1 MIHSYGI
8 SIMQATPTLWHSLV
22 TNEPDSLRAL
32 QVLVGGEALPNA
44 LMHALLESGCTVT
57 NLYGPTETTI
67 WSAAQPLA
75 KDHTG
80 APPIG
85 TPIWNTRVYVLDAA
99 LQPVPTGIAGELY
112 IAGEGLAR
120 GYYNRP
126 DLTAERFIADPY
138 GPAGARMYR
147 TGDLVRW
154 REDGSLDYISRA
166 DHQIKIRGFRI
177 ELGEIESVLS
187 KYPGISQAAVI
198 VREDQPGDKRLA
210 AYAIADQP
218 LDVGGLR
225 AYMGESLPDY
235 MVPGAFVQLKELPL
249 TPNKKL
255 DRSALPAPDFS
266 AVLSDRGPR
275 TPQEEILCDLFAEVL
290 GLARVGIDDG
300 FFELGGHSLLAG
312 RLMSRVRETMGAE
325 LGIGRLF
332 DTPTVAGLAAQL
344 DTAKSARPK
353 LKPFDRPEHIPLSFA
368 QLRLWFLYCLEGP
381 SPTYN
386 IPVIVRMSGKLDQ
399 SALKHAFTMLS
410 AVMKACAP
418 FFRKIRDH
426 LISSFYLLK
435 MPALC
440 LQ

>member
-1 MIHSYGI
+1 MREMFPLGEQDRLLAVTTAAFDISGLELFLPLISGAGCVIARKETIQEPRALAHMIHSYGI

-22 TNEPDSLRAL
+22 TNEPDSLRAP

-85 TPIWNTRVYVLDAA
+85 KPIWNTRVYVLDAA
-99 LQPVPTGIAGELY
+99 LRLVPPGIAGELY

-138 GPAGARMYR
+138 GSAGARMYR

-210 AYAIADQP
+210 AYAVADQP
-218 LDVGGLR
+218 LDIGRLR
-225 AYMGESLPDY
+225 EYMGESLPDY
-235 MVPGAFVQLKELPL
+235 MVPGAFVQLEELPL

-255 DRSALPAPDFS
+255 DR
-266 AVLSDRGPR
+266 
-275 TPQEEILCDLFAEVL
+275 
-290 GLARVGIDDG
+290 
-300 FFELGGHSLLAG
+300 
-312 RLMSRVRETMGAE
+312 
-325 LGIGRLF
+325 
-332 DTPTVAGLAAQL
+332 
-344 DTAKSARPK
+344 
-353 LKPFDRPEHIPLSFA
+353 
-368 QLRLWFLYCLEGP
+368 
-381 SPTYN
+381 
-386 IPVIVRMSGKLDQ
+386 
-399 SALKHAFTMLS
+399 
-410 AVMKACAP
+410 
-418 FFRKIRDH
+418 
-426 LISSFYLLK
+426 
-435 MPALC
+435 ALC
-440 LQ
+440 LHLIFPLSCLTEGRGRRRKKYYAICLPRFSVSRGSELMTGSLNWADIRS